1 MYNVKDNAET
11 KLQFWIS
18 SIATNLVVEE
28 WTASVFPIPPFIAV
42 LNKRNEDWGIIK
54 SEKIEVTDIDW
65 DTLTIVRWFEDSE
78 KLDFNAWDYISL
90 FVMARHIQDLQDW
103 LNEILQDIS
112 EEWLVKPATEDITW
126 TVKVATTEQINN
138 IVNKENWIFLMPK
151 VSDLVQE
158 YIWATF
164 ISASNISLWAD
175 TYVYQQPVLWECSK
189 EFYIGKDNTNKILD
203 IQWLSNGRGFD
214 LVGLKL
220 SKAWLPTTKLII
232 ELMSASINWNFWK
245 WDTVLARWELTA
257 EEITTTWHYTV
268 QLNKAVNLSLWTP
281 FVIRLRQTDNIAN
294 AMNYYSV
301 YWHPSHNSDIFSWNY
316 INWNTITNTLNDI
329 YFDCVWKIT
338 QAIRQDTNG
347 RLDYKDTYTK
357 RSAEVVASWFS
368 YPFNISSPD
377 IDPNYPITLSWTIQF
392 VQHANN
398 GATLYN
404 DNPAQWRMQ
413 YLWVESNKVRDISA
427 NGRTYTITLNK
438 KSVTPSDLANWI
450 IQIVGQSSLSTW
462 DHRWS
467 ECYFTISWDLVL
479 NFTDINSWWDVQEI
493 YIRNPA
499 YRLWLVSATIIW
511 KHVDWSF
518 IYPKN
523 DGSHAVI
530 AWQKW
535 DNWKKIILKVQDKCF
550 YYKYE
555 WDLNWNRL
563 SNYYDFIWPE
573 WPQWPIGPR
582 WPMWWINYRGTLE
595 SVSELPEE
603 WTIEWEAYSI
613 NWVLYIWNWE
623 QFTNSNIPE
632 TAITF
637 CTDWENIE
645 NKPDIVGISD
655 EVALQISEWN
665 RDYPRRLT
673 ERCYTQINL
682 LWRNINLLSWEDV
695 NEIQERYYWK
705 IISHDY
711 LYNEYIVHSQYALTF
726 FNRNNTNY
734 LFNYTEWLDT
744 QIWYIDSSLWIENVD
759 DVVDLKNKY
768 IWKILANDNFYNNYI
783 AKSSVALSY
792 INRNNT
798 NTLFELENLFYQ
810 NLNYI
815 DSSFEFSAWDTFLD
829 MLELPKE
836 MAKFWSNSVLRNSYF
851 NKSSYAKNQYNSL
864 SEESAVKIFLEILWE
879 NTELYSSYSDFFSD
893 DALMESLVS
902 NGNCLHAIC
911 EKLDAYTSMCSSSV
925 AMNKIISSQSSLN
938 ILWEYSDVMNAIWSN
953 ETSRI
958 IFIWSSSAMSFVKW
972 NTAFSTSL
980 ASSAS
985 TLSAISQN
993 FSYIKNLFSD
1003 SSSIKQNLYMAFQPY
1018 SYKMYTTLNANITW
1032 TKYYSSDR
1040 DRSECWTKIEY
1051 RNKYYTFWDNYLI
1064 FPAYYRDDW
1073 DSRSQQLRSEK
1084 FWLNVWY
1091 PHSSYANQQNIDIL
1105 AMSSDSKPMW
1115 FALKGCS
1122 AVNLWWSNNGV
1133 WIIVYTIPTA

>member
-18 SIATNLVVEE
+18 SIATNLTVEE

-42 LNKRNEDWGIIK
+42 LNKRDENWGIIK

-65 DTLTIVRWFEDSE
+65 DNLTIVRWFENSE

-90 FVMARHIQDLQDW
+90 FVMARHIQDLQEW
-103 LNEILQDIS
+103 LNKILQDIS
-112 EEWLVKPATEDITW
+112 EEWLVKPATEDISW
-126 TVKVATTEQINN
+126 TVKIATTEQVNN
-138 IVNKENWIFLMPK
+138 IVNKEKWVFLMPR

-164 ISASNISLWAD
+164 ISASNIKLWAD

-220 SKAWLPTTKLII
+220 SKAWLPTTKLIV

-245 WDTVLARWELTA
+245 WDTVLAKWELRA
-257 EEITTTWHYTV
+257 EEITATWHYTI

-294 AMNYYSV
+294 ALNYYSV

-329 YFDCVWKIT
+329 YFDCTWKIT

-404 DNPAQWRMQ
+404 DNPAQWRMR
-413 YLWVESNKVRDISA
+413 YLWVDSNKVRDISA
-427 NGRTYTITLNK
+427 NGRTYTITLNN

-450 IQIVGQSSLSTW
+450 IEIIGQSSLSTW

-499 YRLWLVSATIIW
+499 YRLWLVSATIVW
-511 KHVDWSF
+511 RHVDWSF

-530 AWQKW
+530 AWQKG
-535 DNWKKIILKVQDKCF
+535 DNWKEILLKVQDKCF
-550 YYKYE
+550 YYKYD
-555 WDLNWNRL
+555 WDLNWNKL

-582 WPMWWINYRGTLE
+582 WPMWWINYRWVLE
-595 SVSELPEE
+595 SESELPEE
-603 WTIEWEAYSI
+603 WEIEWEAYSI

-655 EVALQISEWN
+655 EVALQISKWN
-665 RDYPRRLT
+665 WDYPRRLT

-682 LWRNINLLSWEDV
+682 LWRNINLPSWEDV

-711 LYNEYIVHSQYALTF
+711 LYSEYVVKSQYALTF
-726 FNRNNTNY
+726 FNRKNTNY

-744 QIWYIDSSLWIENVD
+744 QIWYIDNSLWIENVD
-759 DVVDLKNKY
+759 DVVDLANKY
-768 IWKILANDNFYNNYI
+768 YWKVVADNNFYNNYI
-783 AKSSVALSY
+783 TKSSVAM
-792 INRNNT
+792 
-798 NTLFELENLFYQ
+798 
-810 NLNYI
+810 
-815 DSSFEFSAWDTFLD
+815 W
-829 MLELPKE
+829 
-836 MAKFWSNSVLRNSYF
+836 YF
-851 NKSSYAKNQYNSL
+851 NKSQTNYLFNLDDLFYQQLNWLDTSAWFEDWDSFDDMLLLPEEMWKFWNSL
-864 SEESAVKIFLEILWE
+864 TCRTFYSHSTDAATKYNTVSEWDEVNILLTTLWE
-879 NTELYSSYSDFFSD
+879 D
-893 DALMESLVS
+893 
-902 NGNCLHAIC
+902 
-911 EKLDAYTSMCSSSV
+911 
-925 AMNKIISSQSSLN
+925 
-938 ILWEYSDVMNAIWSN
+938 
-953 ETSRI
+953 
-958 IFIWSSSAMSFVKW
+958 
-972 NTAFSTSL
+972 TSL
-980 ASSAS
+980 ASTYSAFFWNDTLMTKFIASDWCLHAVCNNTAAYTAMCSSATCVNKIITS
-985 TLSAISQN
+985 TTAMNIIFGYSAVATAILTNNTSKPIVLASDQFMRACMSSDNWSAALVSNTSVLSTICTNIAYAKVTFRNQDVMKSA
-993 FSYIKNLFSD
+993 
-1003 SSSIKQNLYMAFQPY
+1003 LYTAFQPY
-1018 SYKMYTTLNANITW
+1018 SFKLYTTLKNNLTW

-1051 RNKYYTFWDNYLI
+1051 RNTYYTFWATAVI
-1064 FPAYYRDDW
+1064 FPAYYWDDW
-1073 DSRSQQLRSEK
+1073 DSRSQQLRSKK

-1122 AVNLWWSNNGV
+1122 AVNLWGSNNWV
-1133 WIIVYTIPTA
+1133 WIIMYTIPTA